1 MFIISVHEKCIF
13 ENFPRST
20 FYAFE
25 GGKNNAGSSNRNI
38 FFLFS
43 WGVLNINKIM
53 MGWVAYVKNVNELAP
68 SINTTHAS

>member
-38 FFLFS
+38 FFCFRGERL
-43 WGVLNINKIM
+43 
-53 MGWVAYVKNVNELAP
+53 
-68 SINTTHAS
+68 T